1 MPDRLTHSAALR
13 WGLVFTAIAGLMVLA
28 APAIAQDRCGERTEP
43 PPGLLVSAEWLKRH
57 RADNGLVLLQ
67 VERSRTPFDS
77 AHVAGALFVAMGDFT
92 EKHGD
97 LLTELP
103 PLAKLDS
110 LLEAQGIGERGRI
123 VLYGDVLPVTR
134 LFFTLDYLGLGAR
147 VSVLDG
153 GLAAWTAAHGTV
165 TSLPSPAPARGAVTL
180 HPKPEL
186 LADAAFVNANRGRAE
201 TVLLDARNQE
211 EFDGTKLEDGV
222 ARPGHIPGARL
233 LDWSTLLEGNRFK
246 PKEELAR
253 LFGEAGAG
261 TGRELV
267 AYCRVGTRAS
277 ALYFAGRLLGFRMR
291 LYDGSMNDWA
301 SHSELPVSLGPKP

>member
-1 MPDRLTHSAALR
+1 MFAFAAARLAL
-13 WGLVFTAIAGLMVLA
+13 LPALAGVPAGPLA
-28 APAIAQDRCGERTEP
+28 AQDRCGERAEP
-43 PPGLLVSAEWLKRH
+43 APGLLVSADWLKRH
-57 RADNGLVLLQ
+57 LADTGLVVLQ
-67 VERSRTPFDS
+67 VERSRAPYDS
-77 AHVAGALFVAMGDFT
+77 AHVAGAQFVAMGDFT

-123 VLYGDVLPVTR
+123 VLYGDLLPVTR

-147 VSVLDG
+147 VSVVDG
-153 GLAAWTAAHGTV
+153 GLAAWSAAHGAV
-165 TSLPSPAPARGAVTL
+165 TSLPAVPATRGSLTL

-186 LADAAFVNANRGRAE
+186 LADAAFVNANRGHPG
-201 TVLLDARNQE
+201 TVLLDARNQG
-211 EFDGTKLEDGV
+211 EFDGSTQEDGV

-233 LDWSTLLEGNRFK
+233 LDWTTLVDGGRFK
-246 PKEELAR
+246 PKDELTA
-253 LFGEAGAG
+253 LFTAAGAG

-277 ALYFAGRLLGFRMR
+277 ALYFAGRLLGLRMR

-301 SHSELPVSLGPKP
+301 SRSELPVSTGPKP